1 MNGKC
6 DNFNDSGYVPFASY
20 QVLQLDYSSGV
31 CPHGCSVSL
40 PFDEI
45 VLRLLCLPSP
55 TSHEDTVRINTVDF
69 GSYVACCFVGAT
81 IPCRIMPIWGYFVAH
96 LSQSFVSD
104 TDESS
109 FSDLDRVLDELM
121 KRCPVDTKCIFRCQ
135 RKGQTN
141 KMWTKVCPKISKVRR
156 PDFTGNV
163 EYESSWETLQWDAR
177 LIWWN
182 TGTTGWYLQVAEVC
196 FMSDFHL

>member
-1 MNGKC
+1 MIIQIAWSFAQSLESYMNDQC
-6 DNFNDSGYVPFASY
+6 DNFNDSGYVSFASY

-45 VLRLLCLPSP
+45 VLPPVFAYHHPHLTKIHC
-55 TSHEDTVRINTVDF
+55 HF
-69 GSYVACCFVGAT
+69 AGAT
-81 IPCRIMPIWGYFVAH
+81 IPCHRQIWGYFVAH

-135 RKGQTN
+135 RKGRKN
-141 KMWTKVCPKISKVRR
+141 KMWT
-156 PDFTGNV
+156 
-163 EYESSWETLQWDAR
+163 
-177 LIWWN
+177 
-182 TGTTGWYLQVAEVC
+182 
-196 FMSDFHL
+196 